1 MNTEGTNRLARHVEG
16 YRGVVC
22 TGIGFG
28 AMANCN
34 ERYTPGVA
42 QGYHELTWGVI
53 LEFGRPD
60 PHPLMALG
68 QQAIVGSY
76 KLDDV
81 PVGPGKLVTRAAP
94 ITGGRTKSEIS

>member
-1 MNTEGTNRLARHVEG
+1 MDNLDKPRRLIAAGNSR
-16 YRGVVC
+16 C
-22 TGIGFG
+22 AFSFG
-28 AMANCN
+28 GC
-34 ERYTPGVA
+34 GK
-42 QGYHELTWGVI
+42 Q
-53 LEFGRPD
+53 D
-60 PHPLMALG
+60 PHPLMAVG